1 MPTLSSATADELRK
15 RLNAARDDV
24 VGQVRARLDGSEE
37 PAAVSLLAHLGQP
50 DDVSQAATI
59 RDDEMA
65 LLGQEQSQLHAIDIA
80 RQRLDDGVANACI
93 ICGGD
98 ITDERLLAM
107 PTAQTCIR
115 CQRRI
120 EAEEHTPRAP
130 TM

>member
-15 RLNAARDDV
+15 RLSAARDDI
-24 VGQVRARLDGSEE
+24 VGHIHARLEGSDE
-37 PAAVSLLAHLGQP
+37 PAAISLLAHLGQP

-107 PTAQTCIR
+107 PTAQTCIN